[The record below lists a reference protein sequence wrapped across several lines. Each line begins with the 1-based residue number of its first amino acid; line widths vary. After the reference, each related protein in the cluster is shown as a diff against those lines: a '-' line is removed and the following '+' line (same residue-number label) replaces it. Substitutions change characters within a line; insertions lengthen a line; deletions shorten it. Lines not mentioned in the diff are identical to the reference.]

1 MEIKEFPADTKPN
14 VIFDYTCERI
24 AEPLI
29 ELGFKY
35 RKSKKDIF
43 KTDKDFIYRIWFQPS
58 IKHGGS
64 IRFIVHISVESE
76 KLALWRKSK
85 RDTSDANGIIITTT
99 LANITKKEQTL
110 AWYDVGTSIERERV
124 IEEILKQIN
133 DFAIPFFERFT
144 SMDFFA
150 DEISKQ
156 GFLPHRF
163 KKSLAYL
170 EQHID
175 DFIECF
181 KPNGYTK

>member
-1 MEIKEFPADTKPN
+1 MEIIEFPSDTKPK
-14 VIFDYTCERI
+14 VIFNYACERI

-29 ELGFKY
+29 ELGFKH

-58 IKHGGS
+58 IKYGGS
-64 IRFIVHISVESE
+64 IRFIAHISVESE

-85 RDTSDANGIIITTT
+85 QDISDVNGIIITTT

-110 AWYDVGTSIERERV
+110 AWCDVGTATERERV

-133 DFAIPFFERFT
+133 DFAIPFFERFAN
-144 SMDFFA
+144 MDFLA
-150 DEISKQ
+150 DEIRKQ

-163 KKSLAYL
+163 KKSVAYL
-170 EQHID
+170 EQHMD
-175 DFIECF
+175 DFIQCF
-181 KPNGYTK
+181 KPSGYTE